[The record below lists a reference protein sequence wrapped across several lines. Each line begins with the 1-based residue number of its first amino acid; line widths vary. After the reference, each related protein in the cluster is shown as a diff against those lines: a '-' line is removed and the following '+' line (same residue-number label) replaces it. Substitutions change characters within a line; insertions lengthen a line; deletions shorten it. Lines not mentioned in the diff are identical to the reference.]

1 MKSCTRFLLVIS
13 GLSVPTVSF
22 GQSSA
27 ETVIRKD
34 IVYSHAAG
42 QELKLDIG
50 YPDGEGPFPAV
61 LFFHGGGWQQG
72 NKSHM
77 HKWIRKFV
85 SSGYVGVSVAYRF
98 APEFKWPSQ
107 IEDAKEAVRYVRAHA
122 KEFKIDPAHVGVM
135 GESAGGYLALMV
147 GVASPKD
154 SLEGK
159 SELRECPDNVQAIV
173 SYFSATDFT
182 ATRQKL
188 TPALEQEMQNYYKKS
203 LPEVLADFTGTN
215 DPHDPLLKRI
225 SVLPYV
231 DENDPPVLIFQG
243 DTDPFVSVDHAL
255 KLNRELEKAN
265 VAHELV
271 IVKGG
276 GHGWTGSLQDETTR
290 KMMEFFEHTLR
301 AGKYPTPDLRK

>member
-1 MKSCTRFLLVIS
+1 MKSRVKVLSAISSLFITAAVSAQSPTEVI
-13 GLSVPTVSF
+13 
-22 GQSSA
+22 
-27 ETVIRKD
+27 IRKD
-34 IVYSHAAG
+34 LVYSHVAA

-50 YPDGEGPFPAV
+50 YPEGEGPFPAV
-61 LFFHGGGWQQG
+61 LLFHGGGWQQG

-77 HKWIRKFV
+77 HKWIRKLV

-122 KEFKIDPAHVGVM
+122 KEFKVDAAHVGVM
-135 GESAGGYLALMV
+135 GESAGAYLALMV
-147 GVASPKD
+147 GLTSPKD

-159 SELRECPDNVQAIV
+159 SELREFPDNVQAVV

-188 TPALEQEMQNYYKKS
+188 SPALELEMQNYYKKS

-215 DPHDPLLKRI
+215 DPDDPRLKRI
-225 SVLPYV
+225 SVLTYV

-243 DTDPFVSVDHAL
+243 DADPYVPADHAF
-255 KLNRELEKAN
+255 KLNHKLEKEN
-265 VAHELV
+265 VQHELV
-271 IVKGG
+271 IIKGG
-276 GHGWTGSLQDETTR
+276 GHGWTGSVQDETTR
-290 KMMEFFEHTLR
+290 QMMDFFARTLR
-301 AGKYPTPDLRK
+301 